1 MLLDFYWEDVFSIL
15 STNFGSYYTKN
26 GKTVTVREATILD
39 AEKMLIA
46 ASKALVDAPYML
58 STAEDIQKITLED
71 MEKVLSMIVKNP
83 NYVQFIAEVDGRFV
97 GAIDFRNGDKEKIS
111 HQGAFGMTVLPEY
124 RNYGIGRALLETLI
138 NWAKNNSKIEKVCLE
153 VMEDNIGAIKL
164 YKTMGFVEEGRKTKG
179 VKIENSYQDLILM
192 ALFV

>member
-1 MLLDFYWEDVFSIL
+1 MFSIL

-26 GKTVTVREATILD
+26 GKKVTVREATILD
-39 AEKMLIA
+39 AERMLVA

-58 STAEDIQKITLED
+58 STAEDTQKITLKD

-124 RNYGIGRALLETLI
+124 RDYGIGRALLETLI

>member
-1 MLLDFYWEDVFSIL
+1 VFSIL
-15 STNFGSYYTKN
+15 STNFDSYYTNN

-39 AEKMLIA
+39 AERMLVA
-46 ASKALVDAPYML
+46 ATKALVDAPYML
-58 STAEDIQKITLED
+58 STAEDTQKLTLED

-83 NYVQFIAEVDGRFV
+83 NYVQFIAEVDGSLV